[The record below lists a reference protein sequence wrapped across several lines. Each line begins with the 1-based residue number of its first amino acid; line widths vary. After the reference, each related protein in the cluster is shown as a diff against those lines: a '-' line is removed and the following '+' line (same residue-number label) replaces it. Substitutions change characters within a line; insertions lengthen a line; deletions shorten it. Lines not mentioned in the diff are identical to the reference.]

1 MSKMVNISLAR
12 RTDNKKFLESTLDA
26 YSLKKYKTFYQD
38 SKTQVNADIK
48 ALSKKYQTV
57 VPKDIT
63 MLLFAEMLP
72 SKDKKTFLDKHLKKI
87 TKFV

>member
-48 ALSKKYQTV
+48 TLSKKYQTV

-72 SKDKKTFLDKHLKKI
+72 SKDKKTFLDKHSKKI